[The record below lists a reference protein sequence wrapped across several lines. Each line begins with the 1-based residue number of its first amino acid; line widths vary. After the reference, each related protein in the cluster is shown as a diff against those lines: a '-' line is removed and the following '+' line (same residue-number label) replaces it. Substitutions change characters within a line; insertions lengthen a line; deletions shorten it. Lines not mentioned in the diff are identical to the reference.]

1 MTKDEMLEIYNINNY
16 TIIQDQIKNA
26 MMQGEHHIYVG
37 IEGFD
42 GFKPERLCTYKTRD
56 KLIEDGF
63 EVTEADYDEWKISW

>member
-1 MTKDEMLEIYNINNY
+1 MTKDEMLEIYNVDNY
-16 TIIQDQIKNA
+16 IIIQDQIKNA
-26 MMQGEHHIYVG
+26 MLQGEHHIYVG

-42 GFKPERLCTYKTRD
+42 GFKPERLCTHETRD